1 MRRAMVAV
9 GIVVG
14 LAVLSSAAPAPK
26 PPMTVPQKL
35 AQRVKFDGID
45 DPKATLQ
52 DALDKLA
59 KLYEI
64 NFDVNE
70 KAFKFENL
78 MEIGLSEIATPRPI
92 PAMKNVRLST
102 ILRKILSRI
111 PVPSGAT
118 YLVRGDHIEI
128 TTGTFQAQE
137 IWGKYT
143 GPHLPLVNAS
153 LEKCPLADAAAELAE
168 QTDFNVLVDN
178 RAAEQARTPVSARLL
193 NTPLDSALRLLADM
207 ADLRAVHLDNVL
219 YVTTKENAA
228 ALEARLQ
235 KDTIPA
241 NPMDDNS
248 DNPGQYLPRKGAGP
262 GNIVVAPGGG
272 M

>member
-1 MRRAMVAV
+1 MRRAPVAV
-9 GIVVG
+9 SVVVG

-26 PPMTVPQKL
+26 PPMSVPQKL

-45 DPKATLQ
+45 DPKATLN
-52 DALDKLA
+52 DALNKLS
-59 KLYEI
+59 KLYDV
-64 NFDVNE
+64 NFDINE

-78 MEIGLSEIATPRPI
+78 MEVGQTEIATPAPLG
-92 PAMKNVRLST
+92 AMGNARLGT
-102 ILRKILSRI
+102 VLRKLLSRI

-143 GPHLPLVNAS
+143 GPHLPLVNAT
-153 LEKCPLADAAAELAE
+153 LEKCTLADAVAELAE
-168 QTDFNVLVDN
+168 QSDFNVLVDN
-178 RAAEQARTPVSARLL
+178 RAAEQAKTPVSARLL

-207 ADLRAVHLDNVL
+207 ADLRTIHLDNVL

-235 KDTIPA
+235 KETIPA

-248 DNPGQYLPRKGAGP
+248 DNPGQYAPRKGSGR
-262 GNIVVAPGGG
+262 GTIVVAPGG